1 MCAYAPG
8 ISDISGQLRAQGIY
22 QAARDTNQTGD
33 ALSQQLQG
41 FQQNQLMANQAMGTV
56 KGALAANPE
65 LNQFLNPETAPN
77 GAPPE
82 VVKLFQKFQKDGAL
96 PLKDAAMLSQFVQSY
111 GSTKQEAQKQA
122 QMQALTQQAQAQTAD
137 LTSQARQ
144 RDLQNKLLERQQ
156 GLLESAFNAQN
167 PGNPLTAPTSGPEVD
182 PYHAPTSAPPTRNA
196 IFRNIVQAVG
206 QIPKAETVDSAYES
220 AKSSWDKI
228 ERPIGYVAG
237 GQEKDKEGKD
247 VQNYYPT
254 TVRNDGSIMQAKEPI
269 KVYVGMPPPGAVL
282 DGRTF
287 KPMAAPQAP
296 ATVSPANLSED
307 AKKDIVDA
315 AGNINKLTQGM
326 KYLDGLYQVN
336 DQMKKKRWAGMSG
349 LSGSEFVN
357 NTVEPMMGDNTGQ
370 MFDALGSKFVADLM
384 GEGGVKNIR
393 NLYEFKATTANI
405 PKSNQT
411 PETRDSLLFGL
422 REKMAAD
429 LMRNQKALQLIKSG
443 VSPDSAWASSTP
455 GTEQEEVGKAK
466 PMEKPLT
473 PQIAQ
478 QLLQQAGGDKEKARE
493 LARKAGYKF

>member
-1 MCAYAPG
+1 MPWNPG
-8 ISDISGQLRAQGIY
+8 VVDNSGQLRSQGIY
-22 QAARDTNQTGD
+22 QAARDTNDTGNVL
-33 ALSQQLQG
+33 AQQLQG
-41 FQQNQLMANQAMGTV
+41 FQQNQMMAQQAMGTV

-122 QMQALTQQAQAQTAD
+122 LLKAQVDQAAANTAD
-137 LTSQARQ
+137 LASQARQ
-144 RDLQNKLLERQQ
+144 RDLQNKLMERQQ

-167 PGNPLTAPTSGPEVD
+167 PDNPLTSPTAQPAVD
-182 PYHAPTSAPPTRNA
+182 PYHAPTTPPPTRNA
-196 IFRNIVQAVG
+196 IFRNIVQSVG
-206 QIPKAETVDSAYES
+206 AIPKAETVDDAYK
-220 AKSSWDKI
+220 AAMDSWNKV

-269 KVYVGMPPPGAVL
+269 KVYVGMPPPGALL
-282 DGRTF
+282 DGQTF
-287 KPMAAPQAP
+287 KPMAAPQQP
-296 ATVSPANLSED
+296 ATISPANLSDD

-315 AGNINKLTQGM
+315 AGNINKLSQGL
-326 KYLDGLYQVN
+326 KYLDGLSAAN
-336 DQMKKKRWAGMSG
+336 EQMKKNRSAALSG
-349 LSGSEFVN
+349 LTGTEFMN
-357 NTVEPMMGDNTGQ
+357 NVVEPMRGDNSGQ

-405 PKSNQT
+405 PKANQT
-411 PETRDSLLFGL
+411 PETRDSLLLGL
-422 REKMAAD
+422 KEKMTQD
-429 LMRNQKALQLIKSG
+429 LARNQKALQLIKSG
-443 VSPDSAWASSTP
+443 VSPDSAWAASTP

-466 PMEKPLT
+466 PIET
-473 PQIAQ
+473 PSKYVKGQVYKDAK
-478 QLLQQAGGDKEKARE
+478 GNKATWD
-493 LARKAGYKF
+493 GTKFIPQ

>member
-1 MCAYAPG
+1 MPWNPG
-8 ISDISGQLRAQGIY
+8 VVDNSGQLRAAGIY
-22 QAARDTNQTGD
+22 QAARDTNDTGN
-33 ALSQQLQG
+33 ALAQQLQG
-41 FQQNQLMANQAMGTV
+41 FQQNQQMANQAMGTV

-122 QMQALTQQAQAQTAD
+122 LLKAQVEQAAANTAD
-137 LTSQARQ
+137 LASQARQ

-156 GLLESAFNAQN
+156 GLLESAFNGQN
-167 PGNPLTAPTSGPEVD
+167 PDNPLTAPASQPAVD
-182 PYHAPTSAPPTRNA
+182 PYHAASSAPPTRNA
-196 IFRNIVQAVG
+196 IFHDIVRSVG
-206 QIPKAETVDSAYES
+206 AIPKAETVDSAYTS
-220 AKSSWDKI
+220 AKSAWDKV

-254 TVRNDGSIMQAKEPI
+254 TVRNDGSIMQSKDPI
-269 KVYVGMPPPGAVL
+269 KVYVGMPPPGALL
-282 DGRTF
+282 DGSTF
-287 KPMAAPQAP
+287 KPLTAPQQP
-296 ATVSPANLSED
+296 ATISPANLSDD

-315 AGNINKLTQGM
+315 AGNINKLSQGL
-326 KYLDGLYQVN
+326 KYLDGLYAAN
-336 DQMKKKRWAGMSG
+336 EQMKKKRSGALSG

-357 NTVEPMMGDNTGQ
+357 NTVEPMMGDNSGQ
-370 MFDALGSKFVADLM
+370 MFDALGSKFVADVM

-393 NLYEFKATTANI
+393 NIYEFKATTANI
-405 PKSNQT
+405 PKANQT
-411 PETRDSLLFGL
+411 PETRDSLLLGL
-422 REKMAAD
+422 KEKMVAD
-429 LMRNQKALQLIKSG
+429 LARNQNALRLIKSG
-443 VSPDSAWASSTP
+443 VSPDSAWSASTP
-455 GTEQEEVGKAK
+455 GAEQTEVGKAK
-466 PMEKPLT
+466 PIEKPLT

-478 QLLQQAGGDKEKARE
+478 QLLKEAGGDKEKARE